1 VAISAD
7 DRYRLHKGCV
17 HDEIVQIALSG
28 FLRAHFDSLGVSID
42 REIFDMAIRAFSIAM
57 SRPEII
63 TEAAD
68 MVAKMRAAERGKM
81 N

>member
-1 VAISAD
+1 MTISAD

-28 FLRAHFDSLGVSID
+28 FLHAHFDSFGVSID
-42 REIFDMAIRAFSIAM
+42 REIFDEAIRAFSIAM